1 MNRKNRITAM
11 FIALVVAVSVTA
23 FAAPAAAQ
31 SVDNIDPTLSD
42 ENGDGLDDRVSIDVT
57 VSNVGS
63 GVTNVTLGESNFD
76 VDVSPTDTGQDD
88 FVTLYDTDG
97 DGTDE
102 KVQFVNITSGS
113 GTDATYTVV
122 ADLSGQSDSDTGSV
136 DVELGGGTASS
147 ATYTVVG
154 GSTPPPST
162 TPSEIRKTQD
172 STDNANGNPGGT
184 IDLANNP
191 TVYQGEDDVHWVN
204 SAGSVPNTLTGDEN
218 SGAEGQQLDL
228 VGTIPQNQETGVYG
242 GGRVTVSTP
251 RIVSMDVDNEQGQG
265 VAGSEVQEG
274 TNLYVS
280 TTWNYDS
287 AEDVELSVMDSTGT
301 EVTGEALATG
311 QSDTRSGGAVN
322 DNLGNRWEINTGDLE
337 AGEYTIEVAGVD
349 SLDFGDATRTATIS
363 ITSQEDPYLELEEDS
378 ATQGER
384 VDYTVRASDAG
395 LYHAV
400 AIDEDDLRDSV
411 DTSAGSN
418 DPLGVFRNVGDTL
431 DIRRVDGYVVAM
443 VEVDDS
449 TGVATGRIDTQD
461 LDDTSVDVYLYEST
475 VAANDYSTS
484 SAAIDAAYHDLT
496 DGTIDLATDDEDD
509 KTLNVEEAQVTI
521 DNPGATY
528 VIGSEVNLNGTAS
541 QGLDEVAVY
550 VRDEGD
556 WQRVLTDTVESDGT
570 WEEEDVALDARSDI
584 LSISGT
590 YRIGII
596 DKQDTSRAA
605 VTDDDGETDST
616 NFHNGYART
625 LDTSDFNQGTSSQR
639 SIRVLEPSFQYT
651 IHPVGGSV
659 AEEDGEIR
667 VTGEAVGAD
676 EVVVGFV
683 GDKGDAAAYTVS
695 VDDDYTFE
703 EDLELTTTSGHPADE
718 PIRQGTVVAFGVV
731 NGRDDE
737 FGDGT
742 AMGRPTETP
751 RQFAGLV
758 PGFDNDVS
766 RARGGPTR
774 TSGQIIELLRAES
787 VDETGSDD
795 LGYPSSFRY
804 TDGSTSINDVVPTS
818 HSNVTGVVPI
828 EVGET
833 MMVRGTTNLQPD
845 DNTIS
850 VEAVSGSSMNEMPV
864 ETTDMWKMESGVW
877 SVTIDTTG
885 LEPGT
890 YEIES
895 DDGDSTDT
903 VMVEIVAEGER
914 NDAMLS
920 DKPTLAD
927 RVSQLQSNVEELQTE
942 NEELST
948 QVDELETQNEEL
960 NTQLED
966 AQSENEE
973 LSTQVDELE
982 QENSDLQSQL
992 EEAESGGQGQPGFGV
1007 AATLIALIGAGLI
1020 ALRRKNE

>member
-42 ENGDGLDDRVSIDVT
+42 QDGDGLDDRVSIDVT

-63 GVTNVTLGESNFD
+63 GATNVTLGESNFD

-154 GSTPPPST
+154 GSTPPT

-311 QSDTRSGGAVN
+311 QSDTRSGGTVN

-484 SAAIDAAYHDLT
+484 SAAINAAYHDLT

-528 VIGSEVNLNGTAS
+528 VIGSEVDLNGTAS
-541 QGLDEVAVY
+541 QGLDDVAVY

-605 VTDDDGETDST
+605 VTDDDGTTDST
-616 NFHNGYART
+616 GFVTEGGTDYAT
-625 LDTSDFNQGTSSQR
+625 ELDTSDFNQGTSNQR
-639 SIRVLEPSFQYT
+639 SIRTVEPSLSATFHTVNGQ
-651 IHPVGGSV
+651 V
-659 AEEDGEIR
+659 ATDSAIDI
-667 VTGEAVGAD
+667 TGEALGTEAVAVVMVDERGNVYAD
-676 EVVVGFV
+676 DISTDSDYEIEEEDW
-683 GDKGDAAAYTVS
+683 GDFGDISQGDVTIFAVAPGRDGEYGDSVAGDAGALAYDITKNIGLGLANKNHDQVLDILLS
-695 VDDDYTFE
+695 KTT
-703 EDLELTTTSGHPADE
+703 ED
-718 PIRQGTVVAFGVV
+718 
-731 NGRDDE
+731 
-737 FGDGT
+737 
-742 AMGRPTETP
+742 
-751 RQFAGLV
+751 
-758 PGFDNDVS
+758 
-766 RARGGPTR
+766 
-774 TSGQIIELLRAES
+774 
-787 VDETGSDD
+787 TGSDD
-795 LGYPSSFRY
+795 LIVTDSFRY
-804 TDGSTSINDVVPTS
+804 TDSSTSINDVVPSS
-818 HSNVTGVVPI
+818 HSNITGIVPI
-828 EVGET
+828 EAGET
-833 MMVRGTTNLQPD
+833 MMVRGTTNLRPD

-850 VEAVSGSSMNEMPV
+850 VESVSGPSMNEMPV
-864 ETTDMWKMESGVW
+864 QTTDEWSMESGVW
-877 SVTIDTTG
+877 SVSVDTTG

-890 YEIES
+890 YEIEA
-895 DDGDSTDT
+895 DDGDNTDVVT
-903 VMVEIVAEGER
+903 VEIVAEGER

-966 AQSENEE
+966 AQSENEN
-973 LSTQVDELE
+973 LSSQVDTLE

-1020 ALRRKNE
+1020 ALRRKE